1 MICMLVRFKSPA
13 SHDVLMFGEAA
24 DALLALMGMT
34 GRIPSA
40 LDPADLPAARERL
53 TSGLA
58 AAPLA
63 APPRKADDEE
73 EASDTQAVPLS
84 QRALPLLA
92 MIDKAIARQ
101 AWVMWE
107 PAN

>member
-40 LDPADLPAARERL
+40 L
-53 TSGLA
+53 
-58 AAPLA
+58 LA
-63 APPRKADDEE
+63 APPPKADDEE
-73 EASDTQAVPLS
+73 EAADTDSVPLS

>member
-1 MICMLVRFKSPA
+1 MLVRFKSPA

-24 DALLALMGMT
+24 DALLGLMGMT

-40 LDPADLPAARERL
+40 LDPADLPAARDRL
-53 TSGLA
+53 NAGLA
-58 AAPLA
+58 ATPLA
-63 APPRKADDEE
+63 EPPRKADDEE
-73 EASDTQAVPLS
+73 ETADTDRVPLR

-101 AWVMWE
+101 VWLMWE
-107 PAN
+107 YAN

>member
-1 MICMLVRFKSPA
+1 MLVRFKSPA

-24 DALLALMGMT
+24 DALLGLMGMT

-40 LDPADLPAARERL
+40 LDPADLPAARDRL
-53 TSGLA
+53 NAGLA
-58 AAPLA
+58 ATPLA
-63 APPRKADDEE
+63 EPPRKADDEE
-73 EASDTQAVPLS
+73 EAADTDRVPLR
-84 QRALPLLA
+84 QRALPLLG

-107 PAN
+107 HAN

>member
-1 MICMLVRFKSPA
+1 MLVRFKSPA

-24 DALLALMGMT
+24 DALLGLMGMT

-40 LDPADLPAARERL
+40 LDPADLPAARDRL
-53 TSGLA
+53 NAGLA
-58 AAPLA
+58 ATPLA
-63 APPRKADDEE
+63 EPPRKADDEE
-73 EASDTQAVPLS
+73 ETADTDRVPLR

-107 PAN
+107 HAN